1 MAKIIKIKD
10 FDSINGTVT
19 VQDFDPEDTFFA
31 GNMDTDIV
39 TDGLVLWLSKDIRK
53 DKTLYDLSG
62 NNNDV
67 TFTGDGVSF
76 DENGDMITDSNNG
89 IVHSIIKIPQ
99 TEIIT
104 MEFTTSYSSSD
115 IGDQAT
121 PITTFS
127 DDDNAGMKFG
137 VKSNRYISW
146 AVKYKTGGA
155 TGSPKVIN
163 ASSGATESYPQISQF
178 TANKINHVAYR
189 YNSSLKRIEIFINAT
204 PFTHY
209 IDLSETNEP
218 NLLVSAIGFFRR
230 DANTN
235 PSYTPIN
242 EYKNGKAYDIKAYNK
257 MLSDEEI
264 LQNYNNLV
272 KNGVISNG

>member
-10 FDSINGTVT
+10 SDSINGSVT
-19 VQDFDPEDTFFA
+19 VQDFNPEDTFFT
-31 GNMDTDIV
+31 GNMDTGIV

-67 TFTGDGVSF
+67 TFAGDGVSF
-76 DENGDMITDSNNG
+76 DENNVMDINSNNG
-89 IVHSIIKIPQ
+89 IVHSIIEIPQ

-104 MEFTTSYSSSD
+104 MEFTTSYSGMN
-115 IGDQAT
+115 IGESY
-121 PITTFS
+121 PINTYS
-127 DDDNAGMKFG
+127 DDNKSGIRFG
-137 VKSNRYISW
+137 INSNLYTSW
-146 AVKYKTGGA
+146 GVKYKDGDA
-155 TGSPKVIN
+155 TGTGKSTNTSTGI
-163 ASSGATESYPQISQF
+163 TESLPRLTQF
-178 TANKINHVAYR
+178 NSGKINHLVYR
-189 YNSSLKRIEIFINAT
+189 YNDSLKRIEIFINGT
-204 PFTHY
+204 PFTHH
-209 IDLSETNEP
+209 IDFSQSNEP
-218 NLLVSAIGFFRR
+218 NLLVSAIGFNRM

-235 PSYTPIN
+235 PA
-242 EYKNGKAYDIKAYNK
+242 YKPPNNTRNTKVYDVKAYSK

>member
-10 FDSINGTVT
+10 SDSINGSVT
-19 VQDFDPEDTFFA
+19 VQDFNPEDTFFT

-67 TFTGDGVSF
+67 TFAGDGVSF
-76 DENGDMITDSNNG
+76 DESGDMITDSNNG

-104 MEFTTSYSSSD
+104 MEFTASYSSID
-115 IGDQAT
+115 IGDQCV

-137 VKSNRYISW
+137 VRSDQYITW
-146 AVKYKTGGA
+146 AVKYKTGDA
-155 TGSPKVIN
+155 TGSAKLIN
-163 ASSGATESYPQISQF
+163 ASTGAIEFAAQIPQF

-189 YNSSLKRIEIFINAT
+189 YNGLLKRIEIFINGT

-209 IDLSETNEP
+209 IDFTDANEP

-235 PSYTPIN
+235 PNYIPPN
-242 EYKNGKAYDIKAYNK
+242 EYKNGKAYDIKAYSK
-257 MLSDEEI
+257 MLSNEEI
-264 LQNYNNLV
+264 LQNYNNLI
-272 KNGVISNG
+272 KNGVISNV

>member
-10 FDSINGTVT
+10 SDSINGSVT
-19 VQDFDPEDTFFA
+19 VQDFNPEDTFFT

-67 TFTGDGVSF
+67 TFAGDGVSF
-76 DENGDMITDSNNG
+76 DESGDMITDSNNG

-104 MEFTTSYSSSD
+104 MEFTASYSSYD
-115 IGDQAT
+115 IGDQCT

-137 VKSNRYISW
+137 VRSDQYITW
-146 AVKYKTGGA
+146 AVKYKTGDA
-155 TGSPKVIN
+155 TGSAKLIN
-163 ASSGATESYPQISQF
+163 ASTGAIEFAAQIPQF

-189 YNSSLKRIEIFINAT
+189 YNGLLKRIEIFINGT

-209 IDLSETNEP
+209 IDFTDANEP

-235 PSYTPIN
+235 PTYTPSN
-242 EYKNGKAYDIKAYNK
+242 EYKNGKAYDIKAYSK
-257 MLSDEEI
+257 MLSNEEI
-264 LQNYNNLV
+264 LQNYNNLI
-272 KNGVISNG
+272 KNGVISNV